1 MCDHSELRNLCRQ
14 KQEEQIILRLSETT
28 GMSLDRAMATYYASA
43 LSRQIEEGVCGL
55 DNLDA
60 AYLVEDLIENEPEL
74 FAERGGI

>member
-1 MCDHSELRNLCRQ
+1 MCDRSELRNLCRQ

-28 GMSLDRAMATYYASA
+28 GMSLDKAMETYYASA
-43 LSRQIEEGVCGL
+43 LSRQVEEGIWGL

-74 FAERGGI
+74 FAKRT